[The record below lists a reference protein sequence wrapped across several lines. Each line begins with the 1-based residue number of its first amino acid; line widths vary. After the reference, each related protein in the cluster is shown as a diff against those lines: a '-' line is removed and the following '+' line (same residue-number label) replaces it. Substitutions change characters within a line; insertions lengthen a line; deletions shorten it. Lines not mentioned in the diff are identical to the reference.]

1 MRTAHLRLF
10 VAGATGAI
18 GRQLVPMSVARG
30 HDVIGTTRSEERA
43 RWLTTVGAVT
53 AIVDAFDPERLHDEV
68 IAARPDVVIHQLTDL
83 AAGFG
88 PEQMRA
94 TAKLR
99 EVGTSHLVAATVA
112 AGARRLVAQSVAWL
126 YAPGTL
132 PHTEDDPLWDPT
144 ARPDDAVLPGV
155 LALERM
161 VTATAT
167 LEGLVL
173 RYGFLY
179 GPGTASESPDR
190 TPSVHI
196 VAAARAALLAA
207 ERGPVGIYDIV
218 DDGDEVSNAKARALL
233 AWEPCER

>member
-1 MRTAHLRLF
+1 MRTTHLRLF
-10 VAGATGAI
+10 VAGATGAV

-43 RWLTTVGAVT
+43 RWLTTVGAVP
-53 AIVDAFDPERLHDEV
+53 AVVDAFDAERLHDAV
-68 IAARPDVVIHQLTDL
+68 MAAQPDVVIHQLTDL
-83 AAGFG
+83 AEGFG

-94 TAKLR
+94 TARLR

-126 YAPGTL
+126 YAPGVL
-132 PHTEDDPLWDPT
+132 PHTEDDPLWELTD
-144 ARPDDAVLPGV
+144 RPGDEVLPGV

-161 VTATAT
+161 VTTTTT
-167 LEGLVL
+167 LEGLIL

-190 TPSVHI
+190 IPSVHI
-196 VAAARAALLAA
+196 VAAARATLLAA
-207 ERGPVGIYDIV
+207 ERGPVGVYDVV
-218 DDGDEVSNAKARALL
+218 DDGEEVSNAKARALL
-233 AWEPCER
+233 NWEPSER